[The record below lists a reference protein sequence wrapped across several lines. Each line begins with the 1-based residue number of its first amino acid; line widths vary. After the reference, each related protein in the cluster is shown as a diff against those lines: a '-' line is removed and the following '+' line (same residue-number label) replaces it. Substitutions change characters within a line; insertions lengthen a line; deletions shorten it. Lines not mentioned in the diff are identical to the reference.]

1 MYYLW
6 HKIFKPITK
15 HSNAKPFQMWIAFDK
30 QAQTALA
37 ISEAWLPH
45 IAIEKTYRPEQ
56 QYEKKYWKPI
66 NRSLGQF

>member
-6 HKIFKPITK
+6 HKSFKPITK

-30 QAQTALA
+30 QAQTVLA
-37 ISEAWLPH
+37 IFEAWLPH

-56 QYEKKYWKPI
+56 
-66 NRSLGQF
+66 